1 MVRDGIGDQ
10 NDIGSIVPKND
21 PDTKCFT
28 KKTIAESYR

>member
-10 NDIGSIVPKND
+10 NDIGSIVAKND

-28 KKTIAESYR
+28 KKR